1 MTIFFIKQLSLS
13 RDNEEE
19 LKAKGKEDWAA
30 KVAKDKGISTPT
42 KESEDGSIEMERK
55 KEEV

>member
-1 MTIFFIKQLSLS
+1 MTIFFIRQLSLS

-30 KVAKDKGISTPT
+30 KIAKNKSSSKDSG
-42 KESEDGSIEMERK
+42 EEGSIELVQK
-55 KEEV
+55 K